1 MNQENL
7 IEWTFEIDL
16 DIYNSACRVCEIW
29 GTTIEDMT
37 AAFVR
42 FSVDPQNLSL
52 VEAFLKEPQESER
65 RSFINQQI
73 FQGVLEIALH
83 QRS

>member
-16 DIYNSACRVCEIW
+16 DIYNSACQVCKIW

-42 FSVDPQNLSL
+42 FSIDPQNLSL